1 VAVSRDG
8 RYAYMTTSDPAA
20 PALHTIDTAS
30 NTVVQSVPVPGVP
43 RFVAV
48 SPANG
53 SVYVTYNDEA
63 ANQLMVAVYDANQRR
78 LLSTIPS
85 GQPADRK
92 YGQTWLFVFA
102 ISSDGTRIYVP
113 HHNASVVSVIDAVAG
128 APVAQIPMPK
138 NPHSVALSPNAPYA
152 YVAAHMSGE
161 VDVIDTRTNVFVGS
175 VPIGSGMAPH
185 DLAVSPDGRRVNVV
199 NFDGGT
205 VAAIDTAI
213 NRVIATIPVGGKP
226 QSVIFAA
233 DGRRSYIVDNTNS
246 TIGTIDIGTNQI
258 TGTVQVARGASMV
271 ALSPDGTRAYVASRD
286 SGTITTL
293 LTAA

>member
-1 VAVSRDG
+1 
-8 RYAYMTTSDPAA
+8 MTTSDPAA
-20 PALHTIDTAS
+20 PALHVIDTAS
-30 NTVVQSVPVPGVP
+30 NTVVSSAPIPGIP

-53 SVYVTYNDEA
+53 NAYVTYNDEA
-63 ANQLMVAVYDANQRR
+63 ANQLMVAVYDVNQGHIMA
-78 LLSTIPS
+78 TIPT

-102 ISSDGTRIYVP
+102 ISRDGTRIYVP

-138 NPHSVALSPNAPYA
+138 NPHSVALSPNSPFA
-152 YVAAHMSGE
+152 YVAAHASGE
-161 VDVIDTRTNVFVGS
+161 VDVFDTRTNAFVGA
-175 VPIGSGMAPH
+175 VPVGAGTSPH
-185 DLAVSPDGRRVNVV
+185 DVAVSPDGRRVNVV

-205 VAAIDTAI
+205 VGAIDTAT
-213 NRVIATIPVGGKP
+213 NRVVATIPVGGKP

-246 TIGTIDIGTNQI
+246 TISTVDVGTNQI
-258 TGTVQVARGASMV
+258 TGTVPVAPGASMI
-271 ALSPDGTRAYVASRD
+271 ALAPDGTRAYVASRNT
-286 SGTITTL
+286 GTITTL
-293 LTAA
+293 LTAS